1 MGLTELISDLDGFE
15 KTFKLQSRIKISN
28 MHLYNRN
35 NEIHKYTNTTEI
47 IEEFY
52 DIRLEYYT
60 KRRDHLIKQLE
71 DELLILNIKVQFIS
85 DVINEKIII
94 FKKKHAEIVEQ
105 LKKNKYP
112 IIKKGEGY
120 DYLIKMQI
128 YLFTEEKVDELKK
141 QRDSKEEE
149 LNRLTNKTEKDLWL
163 EDLEELETKYNL
175 FVKKQVIKPNVVK
188 GKGKKKLVVKK
199 SDEGTSKKTIVGKKL
214 KVIKK

>member
-1 MGLTELISDLDGFE
+1 MAAL
-15 KTFKLQSRIKISN
+15 KT
-28 MHLYNRN
+28 
-35 NEIHKYTNTTEI
+35 
-47 IEEFY
+47 
-52 DIRLEYYT
+52 
-60 KRRDHLIKQLE
+60 
-71 DELLILNIKVQFIS
+71 IKVQFIS

-128 YLFTEEKVDELKK
+128 YLFTEEKVNELEK

-149 LNRLTNKTEKDLWL
+149 LNELTNKTEKDLWL
-163 EDLEELETKYNL
+163 ADLDELEAKYNL
-175 FVKKQVIKPNVVK
+175 FVKKQVIKPNIVK

-199 SDEGTSKKTIVGKKL
+199 SDEGTSKKTIVGRKL